1 MRSSPTA
8 SHCSEATAPPVFP
21 LFLWAWDPVLAA
33 QAVAEIGPP
42 PGRLQPLPPA
52 ERWSERLPAAPFGV
66 LLAAGAEESLPP
78 AAELAALMAA
88 GARLVILLP
97 ACDERC
103 WRRLMR
109 RGVHEAL
116 GPPFAGLDLELLFAE
131 TERRLPLDRRLP
143 DFERRIRSRVAFRL
157 PAELRFVAPAAAFL
171 CRLAREHGFH
181 PRVWAEALPL
191 ALDEALVNAI
201 RHGCALDPGKEVRVA
216 ARFGPR
222 RLRVRI
228 EDPGAGFDPQ
238 QVADPVSAT
247 GLRQGGGRGVLL
259 IRELVDRVDYRQG
272 GRVVLLTL
280 RRDAD

>member
-8 SHCSEATAPPVFP
+8 SHSSEATAPPGFP

-33 QAVAEIGPP
+33 QAMAEIGPP
-42 PGRLQPLPPA
+42 RARLQPLPA
-52 ERWSERLPAAPFGV
+52 SEQWSECLPAAPFGV
-66 LLAAGAEESLPP
+66 LLAADGEESLPP
-78 AAELAALMAA
+78 AGDLAALTAA

-103 WRRLMR
+103 WRRLLS
-109 RGVHEAL
+109 RGAHEVL
-116 GPPFAGLDLELLFAE
+116 GPPFTGLDLELLFAE
-131 TERRLPLDRRLP
+131 SERRLPLNRRLP
-143 DFERRIRSRVAFRL
+143 DFERRVRSRVAFRL
-157 PAELRFVAPAAAFL
+157 PAELRLVAPAAAFL
-171 CRLAREHGFH
+171 CRLAREHGFP

-201 RHGCALDPGKEVRVA
+201 RHGCALDPGKEVRVV

-238 QVADPVSAT
+238 QVADPFSAA

-259 IRELVDRVDYRQG
+259 MRELVDRVDYREG